1 MPGSAALKGV
11 ALLLLIL
18 LLGFGLRLYG
28 LDHQSLWWDE
38 LKTIDR
44 ATLSWPDLR
53 ADFIATKD
61 QLPFYYLL
69 MRGWILLGQSA
80 FVVRLASVFLG
91 VLNSAGIFQLGKQAG
106 SARAG
111 LIAAFLLAISPFHI
125 WYSQE
130 ARMYSLLTGQLIL
143 AHIGLIALLRGK
155 SKWFWLGYL
164 VGMGTAVFTHYFTFL
179 ILLAHAIYFILHL
192 RQNPAL
198 TRQWFGLMTALA
210 AAFIPWILLIGGRT
224 GYNEAVPTW
233 IAPLHWADPLL
244 TFWNFSTG
252 PTFDQPTFW
261 GVLGL
266 LIFSLG
272 LFSFIFRRRAQ
283 PTPTQNIVQLLALW
297 AVVPPFLIYAVSLT
311 GAFSLYVDRYLI
323 IILPVFLLCVAW
335 GWARLTAKHP
345 GWLLVFCLLSASVAT
360 TGLVKMHSNSAYARN
375 DWGATF
381 TLLASSWQPQDI
393 IIGTRDVV
401 LPLAYYGRS
410 TMPFLEIPP
419 PENDTLTPA
428 FTQAMTA
435 RFAAPAASQ
444 ARRFWLIEPFYVT
457 NPHGWVGERNA
468 LVNAAPTTPHHQ
480 WLESQFQRLE
490 VWRFPGVRLTL
501 YALYEQS

>member
-1 MPGSAALKGV
+1 
-11 ALLLLIL
+11 
-18 LLGFGLRLYG
+18 
-28 LDHQSLWWDE
+28 
-38 LKTIDR
+38 
-44 ATLSWPDLR
+44 
-53 ADFIATKD
+53 
-61 QLPFYYLL
+61 
-69 MRGWILLGQSA
+69 MRGWVLLGQSA

-91 VLNSAGIFQLGKQAG
+91 VLNIAGIFQLGQQAG

-155 SKWFWLGYL
+155 SKRFWLLYG

-192 RQNPAL
+192 RQNPGL
-198 TRQWFGLMTALA
+198 TRQWFGLMAALA
-210 AAFIPWILLIGGRT
+210 AAFTPWIFLIGGRA
-224 GYNEAVPTW
+224 GYNAAVPTW

-252 PTFDQPTFW
+252 PTIDQPTFW

-266 LIFSLG
+266 LIFGLG
-272 LFSFIFRRRAQ
+272 LFRFILRRHSQ
-283 PTPTQNIVQLLALW
+283 PRQAKNITQLLALW
-297 AVVPPFLIYAVSLT
+297 AVVPPVLIYAVSLT

-323 IILPVFLLCVAW
+323 IILPVFLLCAAW
-335 GWARLTAKHP
+335 GWVQLTAKHP
-345 GWLLVFCLLSASVAT
+345 GWLLVFCLLSASVAA
-360 TGLVKMHSNSAYARN
+360 TGLVKMHNNSAYVRN

-381 TLLASSWQPQDI
+381 NLLASRWQTQDI

-401 LPLAYYGRS
+401 LPLTYYGRS
-410 TMPFLEIPP
+410 PIPFLEIPP

-428 FTQAMTA
+428 FTGAMAA
-435 RFAAPAASQ
+435 RFTSPAASQ
-444 ARRFWLIEPFYVT
+444 AHRFWFIEPFYVT
-457 NPHGWVGERNA
+457 NPHGWVAGRNA
-468 LVNAAPTTPHHQ
+468 LVDEAPTNPHHQ
-480 WLESQFQRLE
+480 WLESQFQRIE
-490 VWRFPGVRLTL
+490 IWRFPGVRLTL
-501 YALYEQS
+501 YTLYEQS